1 MKVLVAEIPRF
12 TGTEC
17 HLEVSAELQ
26 GRNQTDE
33 KAKIN
38 SESLI

>member
-17 HLEVSAELQ
+17 RLEVSAELQ